1 MPAPAVNKRYSKLQP
16 EDIQEVIWIEGNP
29 QLHED
34 KKKIP
39 VFHAYLDSILAEK
52 AEGSILLKKNPVL
65 PENTLYLLAWPKL

>member
-1 MPAPAVNKRYSKLQP
+1 MNKRYSKLQP

-34 KKKIP
+34 KKKKIP
-39 VFHAYLDSILAEK
+39 VFNAYLDSVLAEK

-65 PENTLYLLAWPKL
+65 P

>member
-1 MPAPAVNKRYSKLQP
+1 M
-16 EDIQEVIWIEGNP
+16 IWIEGNP

-39 VFHAYLDSILAEK
+39 VFNAYLDSVLAEK

-65 PENTLYLLAWPKL
+65 P